1 MTRTK
6 SFGLG
11 YLTGTD
17 LRTTKQRRN
26 TTRNSGILTERH
38 ERRLFRSLWSQNNW
52 TVTRPDLFICVFQGW
67 LTCLPFLSSKHI
79 FCGNQDERYFCPFQI
94 EPHADEEYTCTSP
107 TVPRKPLGSQSS
119 NSGHKFLYLTMKTC
133 CTIFTTSASDFI
145 SGCRLTWKFGNFSNE
160 KGATKQFS
168 AVRKVSVVEKDLVYA
183 EVTSYAMRIES

>member
-52 TVTRPDLFICVFQGW
+52 TITRLDLFICVFQGW
-67 LTCLPFLSSKHI
+67 LTCLPFCRVSTFFVVAEMNAIFVLSKSSHELMK
-79 FCGNQDERYFCPFQI
+79 NN
-94 EPHADEEYTCTSP
+94 CTSP
-107 TVPRKPLGSQSS
+107 PVPRKPVGSQSS

-133 CTIFTTSASDFI
+133 CTIFTTSATDLFP
-145 SGCRLTWKFGNFSNE
+145 
-160 KGATKQFS
+160 
-168 AVRKVSVVEKDLVYA
+168 VVV
-183 EVTSYAMRIES
+183 